1 MPMLGPAKEFVESVA
16 SLKDNEIS
24 SPIKMQE
31 SWVIVRLDGYK
42 DIDEI
47 KFIEEKEDFKNDLLE
62 KKKQEVFDE
71 WFERLKKEA
80 NFVSYT
86 AE

>member
-1 MPMLGPAKEFVESVA
+1 K
-16 SLKDNEIS
+16 NEETS

-31 SWVIVRLDGYK
+31 SWVIVKLDEYK
-42 DIDEI
+42 DIDET
-47 KFIEEKEDFKNDLLE
+47 KFIEEKEDFKNGLLE
-62 KKKQEVFDE
+62 QKKQEAFDE

-80 NFVSYT
+80 DFVSYT